1 MSEAGAGG
9 AGAAATELHRL
20 PNVEPDRNSSPS
32 PPARS
37 YVGGAPGKI
46 DLYVGK
52 EVVRRNIDNDK
63 ACDELIDLIKVGAHG
78 SEQALC
84 CQHMSSRC
92 RGWACAARR
101 FAQPPLTHTPN
112 PRRSMAAG
120 RTPPRRRRA
129 RRPWLVRAPPR
140 RKHPTACCMQRSHCC
155 RWRSTALPTLFRC
168 TFVSSICFA
177 PLRLRL
183 FCGSE

>member
-1 MSEAGAGG
+1 MSEAGTGG
-9 AGAAATELHRL
+9 AGAAARQLHRL
-20 PNVEPDRNSSPS
+20 PNSEPDRTPS
-32 PPARS
+32 LPTPARS

-63 ACDELIDLIKVGAHG
+63 ACDELIDLIKVGGNAI
-78 SEQALC
+78 EEALC

-92 RGWACAARR
+92 SAAHRS
-101 FAQPPLTHTPN
+101 AQPPLNRTPN

-120 RTPPRRRRA
+120 RTLPRRRRA
-129 RRPWLVRAPPR
+129 RRPWLAQAPPP
-140 RKHPTACCMQRSHCC
+140 RKHPTAGCTQRSHCC